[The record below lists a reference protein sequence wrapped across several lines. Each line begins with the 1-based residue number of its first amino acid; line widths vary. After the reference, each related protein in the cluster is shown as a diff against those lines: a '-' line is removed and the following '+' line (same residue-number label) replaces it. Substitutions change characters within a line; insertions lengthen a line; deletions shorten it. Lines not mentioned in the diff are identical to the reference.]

1 MSHFPM
7 HPRSCH
13 LATSAGTNSSDA
25 RLHAYAGRVRWFLIA
40 PVVLGMT
47 TLVAR
52 AAELPPK
59 EVKKID
65 IKRAWW
71 ALAERPHVTFEL
83 EAGIL
88 ALPNAAISVANRG
101 GQTPF
106 GAIGRGDATVHL
118 GTHIL
123 YRAGE
128 SWAIGAHGYFAPA
141 PTRDD
146 SYQVNEGKVRR
157 EHSRSYLSLGFEA
170 RYYPLTTRYFEVF
183 LSAAV
188 SGVVIADRFTQLGL
202 VPVPTILGKPDVTV
216 RTEGVGLGG
225 GLGVLYR
232 PSANWNVGLLLR
244 AESWFLPGASAD
256 PRNEASCTAIGDCR
270 TMTGTNF
277 AMMLGLNAGYR
288 IR

>member
-1 MSHFPM
+1 MFAIAHVANAAPESHASTTRK
-7 HPRSCH
+7 RS
-13 LATSAGTNSSDA
+13 
-25 RLHAYAGRVRWFLIA
+25 
-40 PVVLGMT
+40 P
-47 TLVAR
+47 
-52 AAELPPK
+52 
-59 EVKKID
+59 
-65 IKRAWW
+65 W
-71 ALAERPHVTFEL
+71 ALAERTHVTFEL

-101 GQTPF
+101 GETPF

-123 YRAGE
+123 YRAGNA
-128 SWAIGAHGYFAPA
+128 WAIGAHGYFAPA

-157 EHSRSYLSLGFEA
+157 EHARSYLSLGFEA

-183 LSAAV
+183 LSAAA
-188 SGVVIADRFTQLGL
+188 SGIVIADRFTQLGL
-202 VPVPTILGKPDVTV
+202 TPVPTILGKPDVTV
-216 RTEGVGLGG
+216 RTEGLGLGG

-232 PSANWNVGLLLR
+232 PTTNWNVGLLLR
-244 AESWFLPGASAD
+244 VESWFLPAPSSD
-256 PRNEASCTAIGDCR
+256 PRAEASCTAIGDCR
-270 TMTGTNF
+270 TMAGTNI